1 MCKILDIC
9 VYIKEGIDGRRDG
22 GSGVST
28 MSACR
33 VPAGWTRTAR
43 GSGRHLIK
51 TVAAHLR
58 HFFFFFF
65 VFFDFSS
72 RLSFEAKEME
82 WVGVGMNGGLW
93 MCVCVRICSV
103 PQMG

>member
-9 VYIKEGIDGRRDG
+9 VYIKEGIDGRGDG
-22 GSGVST
+22 GSSVST
-28 MSACR
+28 VSVCR
-33 VPAGWTRTAR
+33 VPVGWWRTVR

-58 HFFFFFF
+58 QLN
-65 VFFDFSS
+65 S
-72 RLSFEAKEME
+72 EAEEME

-93 MCVCVRICSV
+93 MCVCSV

>member
-9 VYIKEGIDGRRDG
+9 VYIKEGIDGRGDA

-28 MSACR
+28 AVVYR
-33 VPAGWTRTAR
+33 VPAGWMGTVR

-58 HFFFFFF
+58 QS
-65 VFFDFSS
+65 DFG
-72 RLSFEAKEME
+72 FQAEEME

-93 MCVCVRICSV
+93 MCVGVRMCSV